1 LNEPAFNQMDTVMT
15 LAARLR
21 AGETLFTAWSGIPD
35 SITIET
41 VARTGF
47 DVVTLDMQHGAH
59 HEDSVARG
67 VLPILAAE
75 KHAVVRIPVGRFDM
89 ASRALDF
96 GAEAIIA
103 PMINSADDARR
114 FAAAMK
120 YPPLGERSWGPTF
133 GLPRRQKT
141 PDFRAWLKNSNA
153 DTISFAMIET
163 RQALDALDDI
173 LAVPGIDANFV
184 GPGDFSIAW
193 TNGDQIDTSL
203 EAMMPA
209 IERIARR
216 ALDAGK
222 LTAIFAVDP
231 AISGRYADMGYRLI
245 ALGNENTY
253 MALGANDLIGR
264 ARASMKK

>member
-1 LNEPAFNQMDTVMT
+1 MT
-15 LAARLR
+15 LAQRLR

-35 SITIET
+35 SITIEA

-67 VLPILAAE
+67 VLPILNAD

-133 GLPRRQKT
+133 GLPRRHKK
-141 PDFRAWLKNSNA
+141 PDPKAWLKNSNA

-173 LAVPGIDANFV
+173 LAVPGIDAIFD

-193 TNGDQIDTSL
+193 TNGDQINTSL
-203 EAMMPA
+203 EEMMPA

-231 AISGRYADMGYRLI
+231 AISGRYVDMGYRMI

-253 MALGANDLIGR
+253 MALGANHLIGR
-264 ARASMKK
+264 ARASMIKSPGR

>member
-1 LNEPAFNQMDTVMT
+1 MRPHSIRDDIMT
-15 LAARLR
+15 LAQRLR
-21 AGETLFTAWSGIPD
+21 AGETIFTAWSGIPD
-35 SITIET
+35 SVTIET

-47 DVVTLDMQHGAH
+47 EAVTLDMQHGAH

-67 VLPILAAE
+67 VLPILHAE

-96 GAEAIIA
+96 GADAVIA

-120 YPPLGERSWGPTF
+120 YPPVGERSWGPTF

-141 PDFRAWLKNSNA
+141 PDLKAWLKSSNA

-173 LAVPGIDANFV
+173 LEVPGIDAIFV

-193 TNGDQIDTSL
+193 TNGSEINTLL
-203 EAMMPA
+203 EDMMPA

-222 LTAIFAVDP
+222 LTGIFAVDP
-231 AISGRYADMGYRLI
+231 AISGRYAEMGYRFI
-245 ALGNENTY
+245 ALGNEGAY
-253 MALGANDLIGR
+253 MSLGAKDLIGR

>member
-1 LNEPAFNQMDTVMT
+1 MDDIMT
-15 LAARLR
+15 LAKRLK
-21 AGETLFTAWSGIPD
+21 AGETLFTAWSGIAD
-35 SITIET
+35 SVTVEA

-67 VLPILAAE
+67 ILPILQAE

-103 PMINSADDARR
+103 PMINSADDARS

-133 GLPRRQKT
+133 GLPRRQKA
-141 PDFRAWLKNSNA
+141 PDLSAWLKNPNT

-163 RQALDALDDI
+163 RHALDALDDI
-173 LAVPGIDANFV
+173 LEVPGIDAIFV

-193 TNGDQIDTSL
+193 TNGGQINTTL
-203 EAMMPA
+203 EDMMPA
-209 IERIARR
+209 IERIGRR

-231 AISGRYADMGYRLI
+231 AISGRYVDMGYRLI
-245 ALGNENTY
+245 ALGNEAAY
-253 MALGANDLIGR
+253 MSLGASDLIGR

>member
-1 LNEPAFNQMDTVMT
+1 
-15 LAARLR
+15 
-21 AGETLFTAWSGIPD
+21 
-35 SITIET
+35 
-41 VARTGF
+41 
-47 DVVTLDMQHGAH
+47 
-59 HEDSVARG
+59 
-67 VLPILAAE
+67 
-75 KHAVVRIPVGRFDM
+75 VGRFDM

-103 PMINSADDARR
+103 PMINSADDARS

-133 GLPRRQKT
+133 GLPRRQKA
-141 PDFRAWLKNSNA
+141 PDLSAWLKNSNT

-163 RQALDALDDI
+163 RHALDALDDI
-173 LAVPGIDANFV
+173 LEVPGIDAIFV

-193 TNGDQIDTSL
+193 TNGGQINTTL
-203 EAMMPA
+203 EDMMPA
-209 IERIARR
+209 IERIGRR

-231 AISGRYADMGYRLI
+231 AISGRYVDMGYRLI
-245 ALGNENTY
+245 ALGNEAAY
-253 MALGANDLIGR
+253 MSLGASDLIGR

>member
-1 LNEPAFNQMDTVMT
+1 MPPHSIRDDVMT
-15 LAARLR
+15 LAQRLK

-35 SITIET
+35 SMTIET

-47 DVVTLDMQHGAH
+47 DAVTLDMQHGAH

-67 VLPILAAE
+67 ILPILHAE
-75 KHAVVRIPVGRFDM
+75 KHAVVRVPVGRFDM

-96 GAEAIIA
+96 GAEAVIA

-133 GLPRRQKT
+133 GLPRRHRA
-141 PDFRAWLKNSNA
+141 PDMKVWLKNSNT

-163 RQALDALDDI
+163 RRALDALDDI
-173 LAVPGIDANFV
+173 LEVPGIDAIFV

-193 TNGDQIDTSL
+193 TNGEQINTSL
-203 EAMMPA
+203 EDMMPA
-209 IERIARR
+209 IERIGRR

-231 AISGRYADMGYRLI
+231 SFAGRYAAMGYRFI
-245 ALGNENTY
+245 ALGTEGTY
-253 MALGANDLIGR
+253 MSLGAGDLIGR
-264 ARASMKK
+264 ARASIGK